1 MSKRPPKYADRILSW
16 CCRDELL
23 EEIKGDLHEFYF
35 RERSEK
41 GGSRAWRLYWYH
53 MFHFLRPFA
62 LKRIRKHSILFA
74 MPFNNIKISFRRL
87 LRNKV
92 HTAINVF
99 GLSLGLTAF
108 ALILLFVRDEVSY
121 DTFHENPDQVVR
133 LGVSLN
139 VGGQIYNEASIPFP
153 AAAALL
159 DEYPDIEA
167 AVRVFKDG
175 NYPLLQ
181 YGDRKYVE
189 EKLYFADKDFFR
201 VFGFE
206 LTSGNKATALSEP
219 SSILISESMAQK
231 YFGAENPIG
240 KIIRYQ
246 GETPL
251 TVTGVVKKPA
261 SNTHFKF
268 DFLMP
273 MSFRMAQWER
283 VTGLQ
288 GREKKWFWTGA
299 WTYARLGDHT
309 DKDILVSKL
318 PAFLD
323 KYFPDRYKAGSAFIV
338 QPVRD
343 IHLRSNLNSEMESNG
358 NTVYVLI
365 FAAIAFAVLFIACI
379 NFINLNTIQAM
390 NRIKEI
396 GTRKA
401 VGATRAHLV
410 NLILSE
416 TFLITL
422 LSVAIGTVLFTLV
435 LSPFNLLVDKELSA
449 DLMLEER
456 NLLIFISIILAV
468 ALLSGFYPAAVVS
481 RLNTLKIL
489 KGTARF
495 GGRSSVLRKIL
506 ITVQFVASIALIIGI
521 LVINRQLSYLNG
533 KEIGY
538 NRENLLIISARPD
551 VNRQFTSFKNELLK
565 NPNIKSVTAASSFP
579 GYNPGS
585 YRFVPE
591 DGSRESPV
599 GLPLTLTDFDY
610 THTMEIELLE
620 GRDFDEAS
628 AFDREQGFILN
639 ESAVAELGWEGSAV
653 GRKLEHFGPGV
664 STIAK
669 TGFVIGVIRDFH
681 FESLHHDIRPMV
693 LSYGNRHRFYMIRT
707 SSGKQNDIISQVE
720 ANWSAFE
727 KDWPLEYFYLDKE
740 LENLYIN
747 EQKLSQTIV
756 YFAVVAVLIACVGLY
771 SLAAFLITNRL
782 KEIGI
787 RKVLGANTRQVYI
800 LVHKDFVWLILL
812 ANAIAWP
819 LSFIFM
825 KNWLQ
830 NFAYSSGFQPLYFL
844 AAGLASLLLVVITT
858 SYHTRKVNRVDLS
871 GLLRNE

>member
-1 MSKRPPKYADRILSW
+1 MSKQPPKHADRILSW

-23 EEIKGDLHEFYF
+23 EEIKGDLHEFYLK
-35 RERSEK
+35 ERSEK
-41 GGSRAWRLYWYH
+41 GGRRAWWLYWYH
-53 MFHFLRPFA
+53 MLHFLRPFA
-62 LKRIRKHSILFA
+62 LKRIRKHSISFA
-74 MPFNNIKISFRRL
+74 MPFNNFKIAFRRL

-121 DTFHENPDQVVR
+121 DTFHEKPDQVVR

-153 AAAALL
+153 AAAALR

-167 AVRVFKDG
+167 AVRLFKDG

-181 YGDRKYVE
+181 YGDRKYIE
-189 EKLYFADKDFFR
+189 EKLYFADTAFFK

-206 LTSGNKATALSEP
+206 LALGNEATALSEP
-219 SSILISESMAQK
+219 ASILISESMAQK
-231 YFGAENPIG
+231 YFGMENPIG
-240 KIIRYQ
+240 KTIKYQ

-251 TVTGVVKKPA
+251 TVTGVVQKPT

-273 MSFRMAQWER
+273 MAFRMAQWER
-283 VTGLQ
+283 ITGLE

-299 WTYARLGDHT
+299 WTYLRLSENT
-309 DKDILVSKL
+309 DKQVLASKL

-323 KYFPDRYKAGSAFIV
+323 KYFPDRYKVGSEFIV
-338 QPVRD
+338 QPIRD

-358 NTVYVLI
+358 NTIYVLI

-379 NFINLNTIQAM
+379 NFVNLNTIQAM
-390 NRIKEI
+390 NRVKEI

-422 LSVAIGTVLFTLV
+422 LSVGIAAILFTL
-435 LSPFNLLVDKELSA
+435 LLGEFNLLVDKELSLG
-449 DLMLEER
+449 LMLEGQ
-456 NLLIFISIILAV
+456 NLLIFVSIILAV
-468 ALLSGFYPAAVVS
+468 ALLSGFYPAAIVS

-489 KGTARF
+489 KGTAKF
-495 GGRSSVLRKIL
+495 GGRSSLLRKIL

-521 LVINRQLSYLNG
+521 LVINRQLSHLNG

-538 NRENLLIISARPD
+538 NRENLLIISARQD
-551 VNRQFTSFKNELLK
+551 VNRQFDSFKNELLK
-565 NPNIKSVTAASSFP
+565 SPDIKSVTAASSFP

-599 GLPLTLTDFDY
+599 GLPLTHTDLDY
-610 THTMEIELLE
+610 TRTMEIELLE

-628 AFDREQGFILN
+628 TFDKEQGFILN
-639 ESAVAELGWEGSAV
+639 ERAVAELGWEGTAV
-653 GRKLEHFGPGV
+653 GKKLEHFGPGV

-669 TGFVIGVIRDFH
+669 SGFVIGVIKDFH
-681 FESLHHDIRPMV
+681 FESLHHDIRPIV
-693 LSYGNRHRFYMIRT
+693 LSYGKRHRFYMIRT
-707 SSGKQNDIISQVE
+707 AAGRQNDIISQVE
-720 ANWSAFE
+720 SSWSEFE
-727 KDWPLEYFYLDKE
+727 KNWPMEYFSLDKE
-740 LENLYIN
+740 LEKLYVN

-756 YFAVVAVLIACVGLY
+756 YFAVVAVLIACIGLY

-787 RKVLGANTRQVYI
+787 RKVLGASTRQVYL

-819 LSFIFM
+819 LSFIFTR
-825 KNWLQ
+825 NWLQ

-858 SYHTRKVNRVDLS
+858 SYHTRKVNRIDLS